1 TRHGYHATFMS
12 APALPG
18 FDASGWHLH
27 QSLFDLTTGQNE
39 FMPVGPGQVVS
50 DTARHFAGGL
60 IAHAPAAAI
69 FAVPTVNGYRRL
81 AERFA
86 LSPDRAAWSADNRG
100 AYIRVL
106 GGPRHPAAHPENRLG
121 EPAANPS
128 LYMASQLIAGLD
140 GIDHKTDPGPMTDN
154 PHDPAL
160 PPLPATLRQAIDTAR
175 TSGLF
180 RAAAGD
186 AFVDYY
192 TRLKDNEWR
201 RYAEA
206 AAGRTDDR
214 SAVTEWEQREYF
226 RIY

>member
-1 TRHGYHATFMS
+1 
-12 APALPG
+12 
-18 FDASGWHLH
+18 
-27 QSLFDLTTGQNE
+27 
-39 FMPVGPGQVVS
+39 
-50 DTARHFAGGL
+50 
-60 IAHAPAAAI
+60 I
-69 FAVPTVNGYRRL
+69 RR
-81 AERFA
+81 AQR
-86 LSPDRAAWSADNRG
+86 SRPPPDRAAWSAGTRG

-106 GGPRHPAAHPENRLG
+106 GGPGDPATHLENRLG
-121 EPAANPS
+121 EPAANPY

-140 GIDHKTDPGPMTDN
+140 GIDHKTDPRPMTDN

-175 TSGLF
+175 TSGLL

-206 AAGRTDDR
+206 AAGRSDDR